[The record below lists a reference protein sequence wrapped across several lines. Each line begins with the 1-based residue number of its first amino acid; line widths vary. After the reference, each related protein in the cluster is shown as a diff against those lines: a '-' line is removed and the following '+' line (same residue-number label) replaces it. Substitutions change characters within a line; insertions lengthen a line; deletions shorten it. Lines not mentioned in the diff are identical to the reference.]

1 MPYIFLGT
9 GLNTLNAQIQMWF
22 IKTSMCLSLIAV
34 LELFYLSQLRQL
46 SIIKKNF
53 ILTKEIVS
61 SSEINIILGIKS
73 K

>member
-1 MPYIFLGT
+1 
-9 GLNTLNAQIQMWF
+9 
-22 IKTSMCLSLIAV
+22 MCLSLIAV